1 MSATSEPSDSY
12 AEEMSPK
19 NTHAVR
25 ELNQLLESA
34 LRMGDECAGGGG
46 LVGTMSVADDNPLP
60 PATAGKKNN
69 KNNASSDNNNNN
81 TDAASWRLD
90 MARRLSS
97 VSE

>member
-1 MSATSEPSDSY
+1 MSDSY
-12 AEEMSPK
+12 TEEMSPK

-25 ELNQLLESA
+25 ELNQLLETA
-34 LRMGDECAGGGG
+34 LRMGDECAGGGNS
-46 LVGTMSVADDNPLP
+46 VGAMSVADDYPL

-69 KNNASSDNNNNN
+69 KNNNSSAASPNNNNNNN